1 MEAKEIKN
9 MHNGRSLGE
18 SMDLLREH
26 VEELAWNVS
35 ELYDLDDDNFK
46 KIHELRNNLGSIK
59 TQLDGLS
66 MRVRRNRGKMVLGFF
81 GLGGLVWLGSK
92 TIDNL
97 SQRVKALEE
106 QKTEKDPEKAEESD
120 G

>member
-9 MHNGRSLGE
+9 AHGGRSLGE

-26 VEELAWNVS
+26 MEELAGNVS
-35 ELYDLDDDNFK
+35 ELYDLDDDNFQ
-46 KIHELRNNLGSIK
+46 KIRGLTDNLGGIK
-59 TQLDGLS
+59 KRLDNLS
-66 MRVRRNRGKMVLGFF
+66 LQVRRNRGRVALGLLSLA
-81 GLGGLVWLGSK
+81 GLAWLGSK
-92 TIDNL
+92 AIDNL